1 MPGFEAFMA
10 LGALMKLAFLGWLW
24 SVYRRNATIV
34 DSLWSLFFLLALAV
48 YFVTVPA
55 APEGEARRALMLV
68 IVTTWSL
75 RLSAYL
81 TWRNAGKPED
91 RRYQAIRARNEPH
104 YAFKSLYLVFG
115 LQAVL
120 AWIIAMPFHAVATG
134 DAPLNLVDIV
144 GALLWLVGFVFQA
157 VGDAQLAGF
166 KRDPANAGR
175 VLERGLWRY
184 TRHPNYFGEA
194 CMAWGYWLIAAAT
207 GGAWTVFAPL
217 LMTFLLLRVS
227 GVALLEHDIGERRPD
242 YAAYVRRTSAF
253 FPRPP
258 LKDEA

>member
-1 MPGFEAFMA
+1 MPGFEALMA
-10 LGALMKLAFLGWLW
+10 LGALTKLAFLGWLW

-34 DSLWSLFFLLALAV
+34 DSLWSLFFLLALVV
-48 YFVTVPA
+48 YLITVQA
-55 APEGEARRALMLV
+55 APDGDARRLLLLV
-68 IVTTWSL
+68 LVAAWSL
-75 RLSAYL
+75 RLAAYL

-104 YAFKSLYLVFG
+104 YALKSLYLVFV

-120 AWIIAMPFHAVATG
+120 AWIISMPFHAVAAG
-134 DAPLNLVDIV
+134 DAPLNLGDLT
-144 GALLWLVGFVFQA
+144 GALLWLVGFGFQTI
-157 VGDAQLAGF
+157 GDAQLAGF

-175 VLERGLWRY
+175 VMDRGLWRY

-194 CMAWGYWLIAAAT
+194 CMAWGYWLIAATT
-207 GGAWTVFAPL
+207 GGAWTMFAPL

-242 YAAYVRRTSAF
+242 YAAYIRRTSAF
-253 FPRPP
+253 LPRPP